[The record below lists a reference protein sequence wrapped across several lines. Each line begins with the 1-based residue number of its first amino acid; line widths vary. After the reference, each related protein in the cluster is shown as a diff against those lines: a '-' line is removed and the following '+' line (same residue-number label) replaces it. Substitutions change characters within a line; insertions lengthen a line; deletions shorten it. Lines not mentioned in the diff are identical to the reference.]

1 MNPRHGVGRIRPAW
15 WTVIL
20 AVVTVGFV
28 ALCSVLYT
36 RAFTSYVRVSLTSDR
51 AGLMMDPGGKVK
63 MRGVDVGRVA
73 SIISGKQ
80 PVSLQLEIDPAQIR
94 YIPANVE
101 ADIKATTVFGTKYV
115 DLIYPDNPS
124 SKPLSA
130 GQILVSRNVSTEVNT
145 VFENLVDLLDQIDPA
160 KLNAVLTAL
169 AEGLRG
175 HGEIIGDAIA
185 DTNEVLRA
193 LNPRS
198 ETVRENWH
206 SLAAVSDTYST
217 AAQHILAVLDAAST
231 TSATITS
238 HTTDVDSLLVNLIG
252 LGRSGAQVIGANN
265 DNLIHAINILEPT
278 TNLLM
283 RYNPEYT
290 CTLIGTKWYYDNVA
304 YQAVGGNGRTVVID
318 ASLLFG
324 SDPYVY
330 PDNLPIV
337 AAKGGPGGKPGCGSL
352 PDVSKNFPV
361 RTLVTNT
368 GWGTGMDIRPNVGLG
383 HPCWADFFPVTRAVP
398 EPPSVRC
405 QGSPSPGLPIP
416 APGPVPPSA
425 PPPPR

>member
-36 RAFTSYVRVSLTSDR
+36 RAFTPYVRVTLTSDR

-63 MRGVDVGRVA
+63 MRGVDVGRVS
-73 SIISGKQ
+73 SIISGRQ

-94 YIPANVE
+94 YIPANVQ

-124 SKPLSA
+124 LKPLSA
-130 GQILVSRNVSTEVNT
+130 GQILVSRNVPTEVNT

-175 HGEIIGDAIA
+175 HGEMIGGAIA

-198 ETVRENWH
+198 ETVRQDWH

-217 AAQHILAVLDAAST
+217 AAQHILAVLDGAST

-252 LGRSGAQVIGANN
+252 LGRSGTQVIGANN

-283 RYNPEYT
+283 KYNPEYT

-304 YQAVGGNGRTVVID
+304 YQAAGGNGRTVVID

-352 PDVSKNFPV
+352 PDVSKNYPV

-383 HPCWADFFPVTRAVP
+383 HPCWVDFLPVTRAVP
-398 EPPSVRC
+398 EPASLRC

-416 APGPVPPSA
+416 ASGPLPPSA